1 MHVVY
6 EARVLERYSV
16 PLVMAMMKFRED
28 QVKVDMYVVHR
39 VPGSLQPRISIKLK
53 AEQMDNAAKLA
64 SLSVDTI
71 HETLKAM
78 YPSELGEGDVDEE
91 GSKKRSQHVG

>member
-28 QVKVDMYVVHR
+28 QVKVDMY
-39 VPGSLQPRISIKLK
+39 
-53 AEQMDNAAKLA
+53 
-64 SLSVDTI
+64 
-71 HETLKAM
+71 
-78 YPSELGEGDVDEE
+78 
-91 GSKKRSQHVG
+91 